1 MNLATMPPCHTM
13 NTEKSGA
20 SVSRVVGRTW
30 LVWVWAE
37 SDECDRVAA
46 HVTGEW
52 RGRTNARCGA
62 HVSESTK
69 KTIVILSYATDTDR
83 LTARR

>member
-1 MNLATMPPCHTM
+1 MSDCETVSLV
-13 NTEKSGA
+13 SGA
-20 SVSRVVGRTW
+20 AG
-30 LVWVWAE
+30 
-37 SDECDRVAA
+37 
-46 HVTGEW
+46 
-52 RGRTNARCGA
+52 NARCGA

>member
-37 SDECDRVAA
+37 SDECESAHAHWCVVSGAAGPMHGAARTCLRV
-46 HVTGEW
+46 
-52 RGRTNARCGA
+52 
-62 HVSESTK
+62 
-69 KTIVILSYATDTDR
+69 
-83 LTARR
+83 RRKPL